1 MMDLIEIEGK
11 TELELALQVSLL
23 VNEKTDLK
31 EFKGAYGLFVEKIR
45 RRILSTDSVE
55 DFLSRYRETGFVQDK
70 EIKMEL
76 WHSDIVSVF
85 EAKQGIPI
93 TLGILLI
100 ETANR
105 CGFEAKGVNYPGHF
119 LVNVEGELID
129 PLGLTRLDPNK
140 MEGGDNERQ
149 RLLVAVSPL
158 VVFLRMLNNLRALYV
173 SGQQWA
179 KSIEIIDL
187 QMAVSDGNNRL
198 KASFLFDKAEL
209 WSYMEAYGVARQCLL
224 DAAEIADDQVF
235 IDQCQEKIIELSKF
249 DQVVH

>member
-1 MMDLIEIEGK
+1 MMDSIEIEGK

-23 VNEKTDLK
+23 VNENTDLK
-31 EFKGAYGLFVEKIR
+31 GFKNAYSLFVEKIR

-70 EIKMEL
+70 EFEMKL
-76 WHSDIVSVF
+76 WHSDIVRVF

-129 PLGLTRLDPNK
+129 PLGLVRLDPNK
-140 MEGGDNERQ
+140 MEGDNEERK
-149 RLLVAVSPL
+149 RLLVSVSPL
-158 VVFLRMLNNLRALYV
+158 VVLLRMLNNLRALYV
-173 SGQQWA
+173 NGQQWA

-187 QMAVSDGNNRL
+187 QMAVSGDNNRL

-209 WSYMEAYGVARQCLL
+209 WSNMEAYGVARQCLL
-224 DAAEIADDQVF
+224 EAAEIADNRAF
-235 IDQCQEKIIELSKF
+235 IDQCQEKIIELSRF